1 MERRLKT
8 ITPVAYVLPSQ
19 ALVVCTQITWCHNE
33 IHTKSDLKADK
44 LVQAQYFLHQTWSS
58 NTRLTVK
65 LKIKHGVSLLPAGD
79 WGQDIVRLLS
89 WRISPE
95 ARPAPWIWGDQVLQ
109 ITIILWLPSLLPSW
123 AGSEISAVACYLR
136 LHQNVNGVFF
146 SNHSQGNSCF
156 TPTTVAGLIATEPIL
171 NLLSAHPLPAQ
182 KLSQQGN
189 PRGRDRTTLPLE
201 LAAEFNRL
209 HQLVRSRN
217 ISKRGGKNSRS
228 YSVLPWGI
236 SASHYSEA

>member
-95 ARPAPWIWGDQVLQ
+95 ARPAPWKLGCKYWHLEFITSHYLPESENQRKNLLWG
-109 ITIILWLPSLLPSW
+109 IYASLR
-123 AGSEISAVACYLR
+123 E
-136 LHQNVNGVFF
+136 
-146 SNHSQGNSCF
+146 
-156 TPTTVAGLIATEPIL
+156 VAGG
-171 NLLSAHPLPAQ
+171 
-182 KLSQQGN
+182 SQ
-189 PRGRDRTTLPLE
+189 PRINT
-201 LAAEFNRL
+201 
-209 HQLVRSRN
+209 
-217 ISKRGGKNSRS
+217 
-228 YSVLPWGI
+228 
-236 SASHYSEA
+236 